1 MLTYLSAVVAV
12 AAIALTYLFCI
23 RPMRRGNACFDRTSN
38 GHDARGLELERVRAE
53 LELLRQRQRQRERAE
68 SSG

>member
-1 MLTYLSAVVAV
+1 MLTYLPAVVAV

-23 RPMRRGNACFDRTSN
+23 RPMRRGNACFTRTSS

-53 LELLRQRQRQRERAE
+53 LEVLRLRERQRERAE
-68 SSG
+68 PAG